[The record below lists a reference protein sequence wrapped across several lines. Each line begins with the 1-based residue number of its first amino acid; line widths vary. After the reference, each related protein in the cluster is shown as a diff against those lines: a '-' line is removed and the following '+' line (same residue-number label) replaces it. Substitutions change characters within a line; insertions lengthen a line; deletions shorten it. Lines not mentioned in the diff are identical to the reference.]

1 MFGEDIIVLVYVHRL
16 NTTQH
21 EANLHGITYQS
32 CMKLAATVKFL
43 RARFAA
49 GSYCAFLE
57 EAFINGSV
65 DILQI
70 DKNMR
75 FIWDP
80 RWLLCH

>member
-21 EANLHGITYQS
+21 EANLHGITHQS
-32 CMKLAATVKFL
+32 CMKLAATFS

-57 EAFINGSV
+57 DAFINGNV
-65 DILQI
+65 DILHRQYFA
-70 DKNMR
+70 MSTSHSSA
-75 FIWDP
+75 W
-80 RWLLCH
+80 